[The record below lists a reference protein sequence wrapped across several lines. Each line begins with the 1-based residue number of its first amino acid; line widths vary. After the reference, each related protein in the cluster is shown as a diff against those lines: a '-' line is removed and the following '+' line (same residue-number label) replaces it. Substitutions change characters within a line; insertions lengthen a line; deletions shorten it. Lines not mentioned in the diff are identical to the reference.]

1 MRFGNRRLRV
11 YYDKAQQLLECFTD
25 IKIAHVPRKENS
37 IADADANLATA
48 LAVNGGQSITVK
60 VEERCVIPNSYFE
73 EDDEGKVTS
82 DVVTSA
88 EISVDDWRI
97 PFIQYLRYG
106 RLPDDPQEK
115 DRVRRRVGRFDIK
128 IKRVAPRPSNYN
140 YIRYSMRNLSIPY
153 YIREFD
159 VC

>member
-82 DVVTSA
+82 DVAQKYLLMIGGYHSYSTCGM
-88 EISVDDWRI
+88 EGYLMIHKKRI
-97 PFIQYLRYG
+97 GFWL
-106 RLPDDPQEK
+106 
-115 DRVRRRVGRFDIK
+115 
-128 IKRVAPRPSNYN
+128 
-140 YIRYSMRNLSIPY
+140 
-153 YIREFD
+153 
-159 VC
+159 